1 MHGPKL
7 VLVLG
12 AMSGFRC
19 FKGEWMQPFQWQI
32 KDCVAN
38 LVGLDIGLMN
48 LWKRLTDEFATKGS
62 LIVRKFNQGQLGGL
76 RPLGGSFLEF
86 KNHPFDLG
94 RWTLA
99 TRSL

>member
-1 MHGPKL
+1 
-7 VLVLG
+7 
-12 AMSGFRC
+12 
-19 FKGEWMQPFQWQI
+19 MQPFQGQI

-48 LWKRLTDEFATKGS
+48 FWKRLTDEFATKGS

-76 RPLGGSFLEF
+76 QPLGGGFPEL

-94 RWTLA
+94 LWTPAARAL
-99 TRSL
+99 